1 MEKDAK
7 LITVGPT
14 FIPDSRVQ
22 RNCIFI
28 EGWTVLTKTIVICRK
43 GVYFIKRY
51 RSVRQQGKEPRCC
64 ELQAES
70 SVVDCLPDHFSLQV
84 YPLKSPELFS
94 IDIANLVFFHIK
106 MANIKRFVI

>member
-1 MEKDAK
+1 M
-7 LITVGPT
+7 
-14 FIPDSRVQ
+14 R
-22 RNCIFI
+22 
-28 EGWTVLTKTIVICRK
+28 CR
-43 GVYFIKRY
+43 
-51 RSVRQQGKEPRCC
+51 

-70 SVVDCLPDHFSLQV
+70 SVVDRLPDHFSLQV